1 MELLS
6 LYLILIN
13 AAALLF
19 MLTDKLRAKQNR
31 WRIPEATLMGIAAA
45 GGSFGAY
52 VGMKLFRHKTR
63 HPKFAFGIPALLA
76 VHVILLVLIVP
87 KLA

>member
-19 MLTDKLRAKQNR
+19 MLTDKLRAKQYR

>member
-13 AAALLF
+13 AAGLLF
-19 MLTDKLRAKQNR
+19 MLTDKRRARQNR

-45 GGSFGAY
+45 GGSFGTY

-87 KLA
+87 KLV

>member
-31 WRIPEATLMGIAAA
+31 WRIPEATLMGIAVA
-45 GGSFGAY
+45 GGSLGAY

>member
-45 GGSFGAY
+45 GGSFGAF

-87 KLA
+87 KLV

>member
-13 AAALLF
+13 AAGLLF
-19 MLTDKLRAKQNR
+19 MLTDKRRARQNR

-63 HPKFAFGIPALLA
+63 HPKFAFGIPAPLA

-87 KLA
+87 KLV

>member
-76 VHVILLVLIVP
+76 IHVIILVLVLP
-87 KLA
+87 TLL

>member
-13 AAALLF
+13 AAGLLF

-45 GGSFGAY
+45 GGSFGAF

-76 VHVILLVLIVP
+76 LHTILLVLILP
-87 KLA
+87 KLL

>member
-13 AAALLF
+13 AAGLLF
-19 MLTDKLRAKQNR
+19 MLTDKCRARQNR

-87 KLA
+87 KLV

>member
-19 MLTDKLRAKQNR
+19 MLTDKLRARQNR
-31 WRIPEATLMGIAAA
+31 WRISEATLMGIAAA
-45 GGSFGAY
+45 GGSLGAFL
-52 VGMKLFRHKTR
+52 GMKLFRHKTR

-76 VHVILLVLIVP
+76 LHIILLVLILP
-87 KLA
+87 KLL